1 MDEPR
6 VLEEWRTE
14 VARGGRRE
22 DRSQVLVP
30 LETRPGPWWEVLH
43 GHGLADWAPEPV
55 AEHAGW
61 SGDRPKVGQPPGKCK
76 WFPNKVG
83 FPGCSQHRESQS
95 SNSHLPHDVTAEE
108 TGAQRGPD

>member
-6 VLEEWRTE
+6 VLEDWRTE
-14 VARGGRRE
+14 VAREGRRE

>member
-1 MDEPR
+1 MGCRRRLGKLMDEPR

-14 VARGGRRE
+14 VAREGRRE

-76 WFPNKVG
+76 WFPKWVFLVAHNTEN
-83 FPGCSQHRESQS
+83 HRVQIPIS
-95 SNSHLPHDVTAEE
+95 LMM
-108 TGAQRGPD
+108 